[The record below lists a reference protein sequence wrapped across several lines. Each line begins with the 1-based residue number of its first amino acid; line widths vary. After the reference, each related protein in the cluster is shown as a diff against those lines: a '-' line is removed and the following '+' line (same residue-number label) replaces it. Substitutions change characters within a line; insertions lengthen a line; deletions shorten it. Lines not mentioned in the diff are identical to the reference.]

1 MTGFAEPIL
10 HVDMDAFFV
19 EVERRR
25 RPELR
30 GVPVVV
36 GGAGDRAVVASA
48 SYEARR
54 YGVRSAM
61 PMRHALQRCPGV
73 RRVAP
78 DHARYAEVSR
88 RVFAVLHGFTPHVEA
103 ISIDE
108 AFLDVGGLRLQY
120 SDAESVAHAIRAA
133 IRDDA
138 GLPCSVGI
146 AATKLLAKMA
156 SQEAKPDG
164 VFRIPSGRE
173 LEFLRPL
180 PVRRLWGV
188 GEATHAAL
196 ERLGVATIGDL
207 AAVPRTTLVRHLG
220 RSVGEHL
227 ADLAAGSDPRRVE
240 PSAAA
245 KSISVEETFERD
257 LTDEETVTSA
267 LFELTNRL
275 AHRLRRAGRAGR
287 TVVLK
292 VRYPDFETLTRR
304 RTVAAAV
311 AAEADI
317 RPVVRLLYES
327 LPRRVPVRLL
337 GVGVASLESGDE
349 PQQLTLAAG
358 ASGRLGEVADRIRD
372 RFGDDAIRPARL
384 AECDERRSD
393 ETRQEPPQNP

>member
-25 RPELR
+25 RPDLV

-36 GGAGDRAVVASA
+36 GGAGARAVVASA

-54 YGVRSAM
+54 FGVRSAM
-61 PMRHALQRCPGV
+61 PMVQALQRCPGL

-78 DHARYAEVSR
+78 DHAHYTDVSR
-88 RVFAVLHGFTPHVEA
+88 TVFAVLHDFTPHVEPV
-103 ISIDE
+103 SIDE
-108 AFLDVGGLRLQY
+108 AFLDIAGLRLQY
-120 SDAESVAHAIRAA
+120 PDAPAVAHAVRAA
-133 IRDDA
+133 IRRTV

-146 AATKLLAKMA
+146 AATKFLAKMA

-164 VFRIPSGRE
+164 VYRIAAGRE
-173 LEFLRPL
+173 LEFLHPL

-207 AAVPRTTLVRHLG
+207 AALPGDALVRHLG
-220 RSVGEHL
+220 RSAGEHL
-227 ADLAAGSDPRRVE
+227 AALAAGSDPRPVV

-245 KSISVEETFERD
+245 KSISVEETYERD
-257 LTDEETVTSA
+257 LTDEDAVRSR

-275 AHRLRRAGRAGR
+275 SHRLRRAGQTGR

-304 RTVAAAV
+304 HTVAAAV
-311 AAEADI
+311 ATEADI
-317 RPVVRLLYES
+317 WPIARSLYES
-327 LPRRVPVRLL
+327 LQRRLPIRLL
-337 GVGVASLESGDE
+337 GVGVASLEDGTAPE
-349 PQQLTLAAG
+349 QLSLAAG
-358 ASGRLGEVADRIRD
+358 SHHRVGEVADRIRD

-384 AECDERRSD
+384 AERRNRRHRD
-393 ETRQEPPQNP
+393 AGPPPNTP